1 MMTAMGL
8 DSRHTPPSRWGTLF
22 LLTFPPLS
30 WAGNAIVGR
39 LAAGHVPPIT
49 LNFIRWVIAG
59 AILACFAGRSLLA
72 HRGALQRHAV
82 MLWVLGALSIAS
94 YNALQYLALKTS
106 TPINVTLIGASTPL
120 FLLVLG
126 ATVFKEPVKPW
137 HVAGALLCLIG
148 VGFVLLRGEPAR
160 LAQLDFVAGD
170 LFMLAATV
178 AWSGYT
184 WLLRKHR
191 PDLPLPAFMLA
202 QILTGLA
209 VSVPFVGWELGV
221 AQESIRWSWRVA
233 AILAYVGTV
242 PSLLAY
248 FSWDR
253 AIARAGAQ
261 LPVFFITLTPVF
273 AALLSTLLLS
283 EWPHWY
289 HGVGLVAIGM
299 GILLAQKR

>member
-1 MMTAMGL
+1 MIAMGI
-8 DSRHTPPSRWGTLF
+8 DSGSSRQSRWTTLF

-39 LAAGHVPPIT
+39 LAAGYVPPIT
-49 LNFIRWVIAG
+49 LNFVRWVIAG
-59 AILACFAGRSLLA
+59 LILAIFAGRSLLA
-72 HRGALQRHAV
+72 HRAALRAHAV
-82 MLWVLGALSIAS
+82 VIWTLGALSIAS

-120 FLLVLG
+120 FLLILG
-126 ATVFKEPVKPW
+126 TVFFKERAKPW

-160 LAQLDFVAGD
+160 LTQLDFVPGD
-170 LFMLAATV
+170 LFMLAATI
-178 AWSGYT
+178 AWSAYT
-184 WLLRKHR
+184 WMLRKQR
-191 PDLPLPAFMLA
+191 PDLPLPALLLA
-202 QILTGLA
+202 QIITGLV
-209 VSVPFVGWELGV
+209 VSVPFVGWELGIE
-221 AQESIRWSWRVA
+221 QQSIRWGWQVV
-233 AILAYVGTV
+233 AILAYVGTM

-248 FSWDR
+248 FAWDR
-253 AIARAGAQ
+253 AVVRAGAQ

-289 HGVGLVAIGM
+289 HAAGLAAIGA